1 MWCRRRNGSRGFVPS
16 VSFPYF
22 FEFLLSSV
30 LDSYIDIRR
39 GSLIIAVIGICINP
53 WKIMNVGL
61 LTLH

>member
-1 MWCRRRNGSRGFVPS
+1 MWCRRWNGSRSFVPP
-16 VSFPYF
+16 VNLPYF
-22 FEFLLSSV
+22 FEFLLSAG

-53 WKIMNVGL
+53 LKIMNVGL